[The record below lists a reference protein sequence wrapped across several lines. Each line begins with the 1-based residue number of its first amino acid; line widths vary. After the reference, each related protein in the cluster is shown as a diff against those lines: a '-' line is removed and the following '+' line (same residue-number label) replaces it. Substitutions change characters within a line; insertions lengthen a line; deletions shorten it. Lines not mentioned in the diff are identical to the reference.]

1 MTTGK
6 NLLLSEQMVL
16 QRNERYKLSDRSAV
30 SECKWA
36 YKQEKTVTSTVL
48 SIQYIQQAPSL

>member
-1 MTTGK
+1 MTSKCHFMTTGK

-30 SECKWA
+30 SECK
-36 YKQEKTVTSTVL
+36 
-48 SIQYIQQAPSL
+48 

>member
-1 MTTGK
+1 MTSKCHFMTTGK

-30 SECKWA
+30 SE
-36 YKQEKTVTSTVL
+36 
-48 SIQYIQQAPSL
+48 